1 MKMKTA
7 TQACLE
13 PRKRLLTTVPKRWSR
28 LLSSLPE
35 THDFAQTG
43 FPSFPLSI
51 NVRVSSTLN
60 NLQVNIKLVIFVSLE
75 ASDGILGNLYFPVT
89 FCHRNLPQLLIFLII
104 DQFNIFDN
112 CDFWHCSFLPQVCVS
127 ESIRSSLSISPF
139 IARIDDFITL
149 FWAQFFKCFH
159 HFSLH
164 LLPFVCLSVC
174 YGCDLVLSASL
185 SSFSVSVALLTPPSL
200 WSHGR
205 QCAVNGLPLIWE
217 QLLLSA
223 VISRF
228 DSWVICCAAESV
240 NTSGIATLG
249 VCSFSTDTHVAR
261 DHPMLAF

>member
-35 THDFAQTG
+35 THDFAQTV
-43 FPSFPLSI
+43 FPSFPLTI

-60 NLQVNIKLVIFVSLE
+60 NLQVNIKLVTFVSLE
-75 ASDGILGNLYFPVT
+75 ASDGILGNLYCPIA

-164 LLPFVCLSVC
+164 SLPFVCRSVC
-174 YGCDLVLSASL
+174 YGCDLVLSAHCPASVWASL
-185 SSFSVSVALLTPPSL
+185 CS
-200 WSHGR
+200 
-205 QCAVNGLPLIWE
+205 QLPLFGLMVVNVLWTACHSFE
-217 QLLLSA
+217 SSSCFLLWAPTSTPGSFA
-223 VISRF
+223 VRL
-228 DSWVICCAAESV
+228 
-240 NTSGIATLG
+240 NL
-249 VCSFSTDTHVAR
+249 
-261 DHPMLAF
+261 